1 MPMLFWY
8 PAIIAAE
15 IWCMAFAEMPSLTPR
30 ARQPVRR
37 KPPHWANRVVPPPS
51 AIAWNFRRG
60 ETIGLYSY

>member
-30 ARQPVRR
+30 SRQLLMKKTAPL
-37 KPPHWANRVVPPPS
+37 
-51 AIAWNFRRG
+51 G
-60 ETIGLYSY
+60 